1 MRVLLAPDSF
11 GGSLTAAE
19 AATAIAEGWRRS
31 VPDDTTVLLPL
42 ADGGTGFVEVLHT
55 ARGGTRHDVEVT
67 GPLGERTTATWLELD
82 GPGDRDQ
89 RSTPI
94 GERSSTTS
102 TAYVESASACG
113 LHLVGGRTP
122 ATAATATS
130 RGVGELV
137 AAAAAAGPRSIV
149 VGLGGSACTD
159 GGAGML
165 AALGAVPRDA
175 DGAALADGG
184 GPLAAVARLDGLDDV
199 LARLAGVEL
208 VVAADV
214 DHVLTGPEG
223 AAAVFGPQ
231 KGADEETVAALDTAL
246 TTWGAVLGE
255 ACGQPD
261 LASRPGAGA
270 AGGLGAAIA
279 APGARR
285 VPGGE
290 LVRDIAGLDEA
301 IGRAHLVVTGEGAL
315 DGQSLH
321 GKLVSVVA
329 ARAREHGVP
338 CIALAGQVH
347 LGGNQAL
354 EAGLEGTYSVAA
366 DAGSVEAALAEPA
379 ARLADLAAGVAQ
391 HWGARPPGDGAS
403 GAARRQG

>member
-19 AATAIAEGWRRS
+19 AATAMAEGWARAH
-31 VPDDTTVLLPL
+31 PDDRTVLLPL

-67 GPLGERTTATWLELD
+67 GPLGEPTTATWLELV
-82 GPGDRDQ
+82 GPGDEAQ
-89 RSTPI
+89 
-94 GERSSTTS
+94 RSSTIR

-113 LHLVGGRTP
+113 LHLVPERTP
-122 ATAATATS
+122 RTAADATS

-137 AAAAAAGPRSIV
+137 RAAVAAGPARVV

-165 AALGAVPRDA
+165 AALGAVPL
-175 DGAALADGG
+175 DGRGDPLPDGG
-184 GPLAAVARLDGLDDV
+184 GALAAVARLVGLPGV
-199 LARLAGVEL
+199 RERLAGVEL

-214 DHVLTGPEG
+214 DHALTGPQG

-231 KGADEETVAALDTAL
+231 KGADEDTVAALDAAL
-246 TTWGAVLGE
+246 TTWGGVLGE
-255 ACGQPD
+255 ECGLPG
-261 LASRPGAGA
+261 LATQPGAGA
-270 AGGLGAAIA
+270 AGGLGAALA
-279 APGARR
+279 ALGATR

-290 LVRDIAGLDEA
+290 LVRDVAGLDAELD
-301 IGRAHLVVTGEGAL
+301 RADLVVTGEGAL
-315 DGQSLH
+315 DEQSLH

-329 ARAREHGVP
+329 ARARERSVP

-347 LGGNQAL
+347 IGGNQAL
-354 EAGLEGTYSVAA
+354 EAGLEGAYSVAA
-366 DAGSVEAALAEPA
+366 DAGSVEAALEEPA
-379 ARLADLAAGVAQ
+379 ARLADLAAGVARK
-391 HWGARPPGDGAS
+391 WGNRPPGDG
-403 GAARRQG
+403 RRSEA

>member
-67 GPLGERTTATWLELD
+67 GPLGERTIATWLELD
-82 GPGDRDQ
+82 GA
-89 RSTPI
+89 
-94 GERSSTTS
+94 
-102 TAYVESASACG
+102 AYVESASACG
-113 LHLVGGRTP
+113 LHLVGERTP
-122 ATAATATS
+122 ATAAAATS

-231 KGADEETVAALDTAL
+231 KGADEETVAALDAAL

-270 AGGLGAAIA
+270 AGGLGAALA
-279 APGARR
+279 ALGARR

-391 HWGARPPGDGAS
+391 HWGARPPGDGAP

>member
-19 AATAIAEGWRRS
+19 AATAMAEGWVRTH
-31 VPDDTTVLLPL
+31 PADTTVLLPL

-55 ARGGTRHDVEVT
+55 ARGGTRHDVQVT
-67 GPLGERTTATWLELD
+67 GPLGEPTTATWLELD
-82 GPGDRDQ
+82 
-89 RSTPI
+89 
-94 GERSSTTS
+94 S

-113 LHLVGGRTP
+113 LHLVPERTP
-122 ATAATATS
+122 ATAAAATS

-137 AAAAAAGPRSIV
+137 VAAVAERPSRVV

-165 AALGAVPRDA
+165 AALGAVPL
-175 DGAALADGG
+175 DGRGHPLPDGG
-184 GPLAAVARLDGLDDV
+184 GALAAVARLVGLPDV
-199 LARLAGVEL
+199 RERLAGVEL

-214 DHVLTGPEG
+214 DHVLAGPEG

-231 KGADEETVAALDTAL
+231 KGADDDTVAALDAAL

-255 ACGQPD
+255 ECGLTGLATQP
-261 LASRPGAGA
+261 GTGA
-270 AGGLGAAIA
+270 AGGLGAALA
-279 APGARR
+279 ALGATR
-285 VPGGE
+285 VAGGE
-290 LVRDIAGLDEA
+290 LVRDVAGLDAA
-301 IGRAHLVVTGEGAL
+301 IDRADLVVTGEGRL

-338 CIALAGQVH
+338 CIALAGQVDMST
-347 LGGNQAL
+347 GEAI
-354 EAGLEGTYSVAA
+354 EAGLDGAYSVAA
-366 DAGSVEAALAEPA
+366 DVGSVEAALAEPG
-379 ARLADLAAGVAQ
+379 ARLADLAEGVARR
-391 HWGARPPGDGAS
+391 WGNRPPGDGAIR
-403 GAARRQG
+403 GARR

>member
-19 AATAIAEGWRRS
+19 AATAMAQGWARTH
-31 VPDDTTVLLPL
+31 PADATVLLPL

-67 GPLGERTTATWLELD
+67 GPLGEPTTATWLELD
-82 GPGDRDQ
+82 EPVDDAGRGPTGR
-89 RSTPI
+89 
-94 GERSSTTS
+94 

-113 LHLVGGRTP
+113 LHLVPERTP
-122 ATAATATS
+122 QTAAAATS

-137 AAAAAAGPRSIV
+137 AAALATGPARIV

-165 AALGAVPRDA
+165 AALGAVSRD
-175 DGAALADGG
+175 DRGHPLPDGGAALA
-184 GPLAAVARLDGLDDV
+184 AATRLVGLPEV
-199 LARLAGVEL
+199 RRRLAGVEL

-231 KGADEETVAALDTAL
+231 KGADEDTVAALDAAL
-246 TTWGAVLGE
+246 AVWGAVLGE
-255 ACGQPD
+255 ECGLPG
-261 LASRPGAGA
+261 LAEQPGAGA
-270 AGGLGAAIA
+270 AGGLGAALA
-279 APGARR
+279 ALGATR

-290 LVRDIAGLDEA
+290 LVRDVVGLDA
-301 IGRAHLVVTGEGAL
+301 AMDRADLVVTGEGRL

-329 ARAREHGVP
+329 ARAREHEVP
-338 CIALAGQVH
+338 CIALAGQVDMST
-347 LGGNQAL
+347 GEAL
-354 EAGLEGTYSVAA
+354 EAGLDGAYSVAA
-366 DAGSVEAALAEPA
+366 DVGSVEAALAEPA
-379 ARLADLAAGVAQ
+379 ARLADLAEGVARR
-391 HWGARPPGDGAS
+391 WGNRPPGPEA
-403 GAARRQG
+403 

>member
-19 AATAIAEGWRRS
+19 AATAMAEGWARTH
-31 VPDDTTVLLPL
+31 PDDTTVLLPL

-55 ARGGTRHDVEVT
+55 ARGGTRHDLEVT

-82 GPGDRDQ
+82 GPGDAA
-89 RSTPI
+89 
-94 GERSSTTS
+94 ERSSTLR

-113 LHLVGGRTP
+113 LHLVPERTP
-122 ATAATATS
+122 ETAAAATS

-137 AAAAAAGPRSIV
+137 AAAIERRPDRIV

-165 AALGAVPRDA
+165 AALGAVAVDDHGHP
-175 DGAALADGG
+175 LPDGG
-184 GPLAAVARLDGLDDV
+184 GALAGVTRLVGLPGV
-199 LARLAGVEL
+199 RERLAGVEL

-231 KGADEETVAALDTAL
+231 KGADEDTVAALDAAL
-246 TTWGAVLGE
+246 ATWGGVLGE
-255 ACGQPD
+255 ECGLPGLAGQP
-261 LASRPGAGA
+261 GTGA
-270 AGGLGAAIA
+270 AGGLGAALA
-279 APGARR
+279 ALGAAR

-290 LVRDIAGLDEA
+290 LVRDVAGLDA
-301 IGRAHLVVTGEGAL
+301 AMDRADLVVTGEGRL

-329 ARAREHGVP
+329 ARAREHEVP
-338 CIALAGQVH
+338 CIALAGQVDMST
-347 LGGNQAL
+347 GEAT
-354 EAGLEGTYSVAA
+354 EAGLDGAYSVAA
-366 DAGSVEAALAEPA
+366 DVGSVEAALAEPA
-379 ARLADLAAGVAQ
+379 ARLADLAEGVARR
-391 HWGARPPGDGAS
+391 WGNRPPA
-403 GAARRQG
+403 

>member
-19 AATAIAEGWRRS
+19 AATAIAEGWARTHPHDR
-31 VPDDTTVLLPL
+31 TVLLPL

-67 GPLGERTTATWLELD
+67 GPLGEPTTATWLELD
-82 GPGDRDQ
+82 GPGDGG
-89 RSTPI
+89 RS
-94 GERSSTTS
+94 S

-113 LHLVGGRTP
+113 LHLVPERTP
-122 ATAATATS
+122 DTAAAATS

-137 AAAAAAGPRSIV
+137 AAALGRGPARIV

-165 AALGAVPRDA
+165 AALGAVALDA
-175 DGAALADGG
+175 RGDPLPDGG
-184 GPLAAVARLDGLDDV
+184 GPLAGVVRLVGLPEV
-199 LARLAGVEL
+199 RERLAGVAV

-231 KGADEETVAALDTAL
+231 KGADADTVAALDAAL
-246 TTWGAVLGE
+246 AAWGGVLGE
-255 ACGQPD
+255 ECGLPG
-261 LASRPGAGA
+261 LAAQPGAGA
-270 AGGLGAAIA
+270 AGGLGAALA
-279 APGARR
+279 ALGAER

-290 LVRDIAGLDEA
+290 LVRDVAGLDAAME
-301 IGRAHLVVTGEGAL
+301 RADLVVTGEGRL

-338 CIALAGQVH
+338 CIALAGQVEMST
-347 LGGNQAL
+347 GEAL
-354 EAGLEGTYSVAA
+354 EAGLDGAYSVAA
-366 DAGSVEAALAEPA
+366 DAGSAEAALAEPA
-379 ARLADLAAGVAQ
+379 ARLADLAEGVARR
-391 HWGARPPGDGAS
+391 WGNRPPGDAGDPAH
-403 GAARRQG
+403 A